1 MPPAIRVSRMLRQV
15 DAGLVATVDALE
27 AVAGDASTVD
37 VIQGLAV
44 TTGTFP
50 EVLVGAGGVLTPTGA
65 AYTYEAST
73 LEVDTEAQGDSTA
86 YIFINF
92 DYAIELADNLPVD
105 ARYVLARVTLDEA
118 GTGFD
123 PVKVYGTSVVH
134 EVNDNDDVIVTG
146 LYTGPVCI
154 ERTDYVYDAAG
165 QPLSTIQQSA
175 YKSFQL
181 DYVVNGSGEITDRK
195 ETHFPRQQFWL
206 NGGVVLDNSEV
217 LDGSPV
223 STQVWFPHRYLIADG
238 SVIADGSEYATGEF

>member
-15 DAGLVATVDALE
+15 DAELAAAQDVFEATT
-27 AVAGDASTVD
+27 AGATSVD
-37 VIQGLAV
+37 VVQGLKV
-44 TTGTFP
+44 TLGTFP
-50 EVLVGAGGVLTPTGA
+50 EVLVGAGAVLTPTGA

-134 EVNDNDDVIVTG
+134 EVNANDDVIVTG

-154 ERTDYVYDAAG
+154 ERTDYVYDADG
-165 QPLSTIQQSA
+165 QPLSTIQQST

-206 NGGVVLDNSEV
+206 NGAVVLDDSEV

-223 STQVWFPHRYLIADG
+223 STQIFFPHRYLVGDG
-238 SVIADGSEYATGEF
+238 SLFADGSEFATGEY

>member
-1 MPPAIRVSRMLRQV
+1 MPSDIRISRMLRQV
-15 DAGLVATVDALE
+15 DAELAAAQGVFEATT
-27 AVAGDASTVD
+27 AGATSVD
-37 VIQGLAV
+37 VVQGLKV
-44 TTGTFP
+44 TLGTFP
-50 EVLVGAGGVLTPTGA
+50 EVMVGAGAVLTPTGA

-73 LEVDTEAQGDSTA
+73 LEVDTESQGDSTA
-86 YIFINF
+86 FVFINF

-165 QPLSTIQQSA
+165 QPLSTIQQST

-206 NGGVVLDNSEV
+206 NGGVVLDDSEV

-223 STQVWFPHRYLIADG
+223 STQIFFPHRYLVGDG
-238 SVIADGSEYATGEF
+238 SLFADGSEFATGEY